1 MKIGRKLTVAAV
13 ALLAV
18 GAIGFTAIHSFAQ
31 ISQPPAQA
39 PATTTQYSGPAANQN
54 AADAATGT
62 SRGADRQDTPPAAT
76 PAITADQARATAEA
90 HLNAGPASKIKL
102 KTENGKLV
110 YSVKIGD
117 SKVKVDAMSGEVLGV
132 ENDQDDDVAQ
142 LGTPAITADQAKAT
156 AEAHLNA
163 GPARKVKLDAE
174 NGKLIYK
181 VDIGASE
188 VKVDAMSG
196 EVLGVENDQD
206 DDVAQLGP
214 PAITA
219 DQARAT
225 AEAHLNAGP
234 ASKVKLDA
242 ENGKLVYSVDIG
254 TSEVKVDAM
263 SGEVLGVEN
272 DQDDDVAQLGTPAI
286 TADQARATAEA
297 HLNAGPAS
305 KVELDAE
312 NGKLVYSVDIGT
324 SEVKVDA
331 MSGEVLGV
339 ESDLD

>member
-54 AADAATGT
+54 AVNPATGT
-62 SRGADRQDTPPAAT
+62 SKGADRQDTPPAAT

-132 ENDQDDDVAQ
+132 E
-142 LGTPAITADQAKAT
+142 K
-156 AEAHLNA
+156 
-163 GPARKVKLDAE
+163 
-174 NGKLIYK
+174 
-181 VDIGASE
+181 
-188 VKVDAMSG
+188 
-196 EVLGVENDQD
+196 
-206 DDVAQLGP
+206 
-214 PAITA
+214 
-219 DQARAT
+219 
-225 AEAHLNAGP
+225 
-234 ASKVKLDA
+234 
-242 ENGKLVYSVDIG
+242 
-254 TSEVKVDAM
+254 
-263 SGEVLGVEN
+263 